1 MWIFSYLANGMNIKD
16 IALLKYENITGEEI
30 HFVRSKTMNSTIEN
44 QRSIQIHF
52 HDELKKIIAKWGNPD
67 KKPSHFIFDIL
78 HPGDLSPM
86 QVTRDV
92 NQAVKVINKYMKRIG
107 RSLGLE
113 RLPTCMFARHTYST
127 VLKRANVPIEMIS
140 ESLGHTSIKTT
151 EIYLDSFE
159 NDKGGYLQIIASQ
172 EPVISES

>member
-1 MWIFSYLANGMNIKD
+1 
-16 IALLKYENITGEEI
+16 
-30 HFVRSKTMNSTIEN
+30 
-44 QRSIQIHF
+44 
-52 HDELKKIIAKWGNPD
+52 
-67 KKPSHFIFDIL
+67 
-78 HPGDLSPM
+78 M

-92 NQAVKVINKYMKRIG
+92 NQAVKVIYKYMKRIG
-107 RSLGLE
+107 GCLGLE

-159 NDKGGYLQIIASQ
+159 NDRRADISKLLLPQQ
-172 EPVISES
+172 PVLSESNNAEEENVGHKVII